1 MNSSSAAAQPIR
13 LYKPGDTGTI
23 AVVTYATASI
33 WSYAAYSLGINAVY
47 AEQRRYPFYVF
58 SPETGH
64 EHEPRDQRWNRVKI
78 ISDALE
84 PRTGLL
90 RDVEWVVWMDADLI
104 ITDMRYSMEDIIHT
118 HAHDDDTHIVISSER
133 HAASGVANTGCFLI
147 RNSQWSRDFLA
158 SWWANYDRT
167 EAHDQIMF
175 DRLYKASLPGV
186 KNHVTILP
194 EFALNSV
201 PPPSLHQEADHRVL
215 HLMGNADELRA
226 RIFRIGLSSL
236 CSTGHENDDGG
247 SGGGGKQLRKQAA
260 QLTLDRQ
267 RLALET
273 RKYLSSSLARA
284 HLRIRA
290 VLVAGKDEKAW
301 LSPADPVLLD
311 MLTHTRETLLQ
322 LQHYELSASEQQEVR
337 MHYLSLFDLAS
348 TATRYLGYCST
359 TITGDSC
366 SDGDGDGDGDGDVD
380 GGSGGDGDG
389 DERTGGEQN
398 SKRTTK
404 DGVAV
409 LRRDHFERA
418 LARVPLAPRARDP
431 AVAINWLNALAVL
444 GNDVVHLLLTSGHV
458 DSVAV
463 VGAVGGGGGSVGEG
477 STGTPPLT
485 AVSVLSEVGL
495 ALTALLRLVAPQ
507 SRAVLLE
514 MKAGWLQTV
523 AQVVVVQWGLRG
535 EALTMLSE
543 ASAIF
548 EQHPGTNPY
557 HSVGVTEA
565 LAQHLCTDT
574 SNAAHLQLGL
584 GAWIRM
590 IRLQEDLLFAEQHLK
605 EDHLTLARTLI
616 GACRCARHADEAQQ
630 AYQWARRADD
640 ILTRHPDG
648 PAVAKLRNAHDGDL
662 ATALSAEPVELYT
675 DASEDHTDEKKEKK
689 KEERKKKKKK
699 KKTATKKKFLKRK
712 ARTTASTAAVSE
724 L

>member
-1 MNSSSAAAQPIR
+1 M
-13 LYKPGDTGTI
+13 
-23 AVVTYATASI
+23 
-33 WSYAAYSLGINAVY
+33 
-47 AEQRRYPFYVF
+47 
-58 SPETGH
+58 
-64 EHEPRDQRWNRVKI
+64 
-78 ISDALE
+78 
-84 PRTGLL
+84 
-90 RDVEWVVWMDADLI
+90 WMDADLI
-104 ITDMRYSMEDIIHT
+104 ITDMGYSMEDIIRT
-118 HAHDDDTHIVISSER
+118 HAHDDDTHIIISSER
-133 HAASGVANTGCFLI
+133 HAATGVANTGCFLI

-158 SWWANYDRT
+158 HWWENYDRT

-201 PPPSLHQEADHRVL
+201 PPPSLHQEADHRLL

-236 CSTGHENDDGG
+236 CSTGNENDGDGG
-247 SGGGGKQLRKQAA
+247 GGGGKQLQKQAP
-260 QLTLDRQ
+260 QLTLDRR

-284 HLRIRA
+284 RLRIRA
-290 VLVAGKDEKAW
+290 VLAAGKYDQAG
-301 LSPADPVLLD
+301 LGPADPVLLD
-311 MLTHTRETLLQ
+311 MLTHTRETMLQ

-337 MHYLSLFDLAS
+337 MHYLSLFDLAG
-348 TATRYLGYCST
+348 TATRFLGYCST
-359 TITGDSC
+359 SLTTGDSC
-366 SDGDGDGDGDGDVD
+366 SGGGDGGGGSGSDGDGDEY
-380 GGSGGDGDG
+380 G
-389 DERTGGEQN
+389 DERTGGVQN
-398 SKRTTK
+398 SKMTTQ
-404 DGVAV
+404 DDVAV
-409 LRRDHFERA
+409 LRRNHFERA
-418 LARVPLAPRARDP
+418 LARVPSVSRVKDP

-444 GNDVVHLLLTSGHV
+444 GNDVAHILLTSGSV
-458 DSVAV
+458 DRVIVS
-463 VGAVGGGGGSVGEG
+463 GSSGDGGGVGVVKG
-477 STGTPPLT
+477 STGTSLT

-495 ALTALLRLVAPQ
+495 ALTALPRLVTPQ

-523 AQVVVVQWGLRG
+523 AQVVVLKWGLRD

-548 EQHPGTNPY
+548 EQHPDTNPY

-565 LAQHLCTDT
+565 LAQQLCADT
-574 SNAAHLQLGL
+574 RNAAHLQLGL
-584 GAWIRM
+584 GAWIRV
-590 IRLQEDLLFAEQHLK
+590 IHLQDDLLFAEQHLK

-648 PAVAKLRNAHDGDL
+648 PAVAKLRNAHDRDL
-662 ATALSAEPVELYT
+662 AAALSAEPIKLHT
-675 DASEDHTDEKKEKK
+675 DASEDHT
-689 KEERKKKKKK
+689 ERKNKN
-699 KKTATKKKFLKRK
+699 TRKKKFLKRK
-712 ARTTASTAAVSE
+712 AKTTASIAAESE